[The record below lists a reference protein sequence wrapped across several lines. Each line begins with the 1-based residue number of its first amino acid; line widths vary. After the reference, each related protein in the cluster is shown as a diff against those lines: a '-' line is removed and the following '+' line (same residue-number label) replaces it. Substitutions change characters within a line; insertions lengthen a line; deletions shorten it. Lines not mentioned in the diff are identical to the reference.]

1 MYEVEM
7 KIPNTELSDLTQS
20 QKDTLI
26 TDMKSIYSTSLNIPL
41 SRISVT
47 LSSGSVVITVKIL
60 RGGEQNQK
68 LKILALHGGG
78 SNGEQFEKQKGM
90 QDLISSTD
98 NRFTYYF
105 PSSTLTG
112 GVWWDNPEPKDA
124 TITQKHAQQS
134 IAVSYTHLR
143 AHET

>member
-1 MYEVEM
+1 MPTEGNTMYEVEM

-26 TDMKSIYSTSLNIPL
+26 IDMKSIYSTSLNIPL

-78 SNGEQFEKQKGM
+78 SNGEQFE
-90 QDLISSTD
+90 
-98 NRFTYYF
+98 NRR
-105 PSSTLTG
+105 
-112 GVWWDNPEPKDA
+112 VCR
-124 TITQKHAQQS
+124 I
-134 IAVSYTHLR
+134 
-143 AHET
+143 